1 MGLFRSKRCELYGR
15 GIGRKEVYEL
25 TQEGSLCYL
34 CAKKM
39 QVGTKVACLNVF
51 IGRLIFFFS
60 PTKFSPKKIS
70 KLVTVVLHLGMS
82 FLYLAF
88 VADNSQ

>member
-15 GIGRKEVYEL
+15 CIRRKEVYEL
-25 TQEGSLCYL
+25 TQEGSLCSL
-34 CAKKM
+34 CAKKN
-39 QVGTKVACLNVF
+39 VGGNEGSLSKRVYRSAD
-51 IGRLIFFFS
+51 FFL
-60 PTKFSPKKIS
+60 FSPKKIS

>member
-15 GIGRKEVYEL
+15 GIRRKEVYEL
-25 TQEGSLCYL
+25 TQEGSLCSL
-34 CAKKM
+34 RAKKM

-51 IGRLIFFFS
+51 IGRLIFF
-60 PTKFSPKKIS
+60 FSPKKIS

>member
-15 GIGRKEVYEL
+15 GIRRKEVYEL
-25 TQEGSLCYL
+25 TQEGSLCSL

-51 IGRLIFFFS
+51 IGRLIFFF
-60 PTKFSPKKIS
+60 FSPKKKS

-88 VADNSQ
+88 VTDNSQ

>member
-25 TQEGSLCYL
+25 TQEGSLCSL
-34 CAKKM
+34 CAKNM

-51 IGRLIFFFS
+51 IGRLNFF
-60 PTKFSPKKIS
+60 FSPKKIS
-70 KLVTVVLHLGMS
+70 KLVTVVVVHLGMS

>member
-1 MGLFRSKRCELYGR
+1 MFSVCEKHAG
-15 GIGRKEVYEL
+15 GN
-25 TQEGSLCYL
+25 EGSLSKRVYRS
-34 CAKKM
+34 AE
-39 QVGTKVACLNVF
+39 
-51 IGRLIFFFS
+51 FF
-60 PTKFSPKKIS
+60 FSPKKIS

>member
-1 MGLFRSKRCELYGR
+1 MFSVCE
-15 GIGRKEVYEL
+15 
-25 TQEGSLCYL
+25 
-34 CAKKM
+34 KM

-60 PTKFSPKKIS
+60 PKKIS
-70 KLVTVVLHLGMS
+70 KLVTAVLHLGMS